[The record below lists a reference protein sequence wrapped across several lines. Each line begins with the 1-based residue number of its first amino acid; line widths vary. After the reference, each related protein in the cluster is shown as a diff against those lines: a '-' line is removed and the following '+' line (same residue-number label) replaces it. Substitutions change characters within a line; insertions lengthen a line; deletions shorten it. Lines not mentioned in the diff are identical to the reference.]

1 MRRQLV
7 MGDLHGCYDA
17 LRALCDV
24 IGFTPADTLITLGDY
39 VNKGPDSRRV
49 IDWLLELDGWL
60 TLLPLRG
67 NHDLSAFRQHN
78 F

>member
-1 MRRQLV
+1 MKRQLV

-17 LRALCDV
+17 LRTLCDAV
-24 IGFTPADTLITLGDY
+24 GLTPAETLITLGDY

-60 TLLPLRG
+60 TLLPLRDTSVG
-67 NHDLSAFRQHN
+67 NANVFDRS
-78 F
+78 